1 MYRMLIVDDERVIRE
16 TISRQIDWASLD
28 VQIIGTASN
37 GLDAYDM
44 IMDESP
50 DIVMTDIRMPGF
62 SGLDLLQRIKSLHPD
77 IEFIILSG
85 YGEFEY
91 AQQAMQWGVRHY
103 LLKPCSKDKIITS
116 VQSVIHEISRH
127 RTAEP
132 RDISGTMQVLSDSV
146 ILNLL
151 NECIAKGEG
160 NYEEI
165 YATYRKYIDFAHT
178 PYELCSLYFLDPVS
192 LSDALAQIRTFREKF
207 TPGIPF
213 YIVYVQQCMLIF
225 FRSYHLQYETLDTYM
240 SSLRFPLQTISVEY
254 KRVRYSTLTSL
265 MDYVNSH
272 VSRFATVQYSNGD
285 NLVDICNYRNII
297 RDAERLTRHAF
308 GSNPAA
314 YEAAAGE
321 ASDRRASLEQLCE
334 LVSRVS
340 NTTFLKQLC
349 STIIMLISSG
359 CYDFSAFEAAQFLMQ
374 INRLD
379 SNDEVLKKLVPQL
392 HSVYDRIAAK
402 AAPQLLSDRVKSYV
416 VQHLADDE
424 LSLRYIAD
432 HYLYMNVDYVRR
444 KFQKETGQKFSAY
457 LTDLR
462 IRQAMKF
469 LKAADK
475 DTVQQIAE
483 RVGFGNNPQYFSH
496 VFKKATGMTPSA
508 YIKSSAEGGELS

>member
-16 TISRQIDWASLD
+16 TISQHIDWTSLD
-28 VQIIGTASN
+28 VQILGTASN

-91 AQQAMQWGVRHY
+91 AQRAMQWGVRHY
-103 LLKPCSKDKIITS
+103 LLKPCSKDKIIES
-116 VQSVIHEISRH
+116 VQNVIHEISH
-127 RTAEP
+127 RRIAEP
-132 RDISGTMQVLSDSV
+132 SDMSETMQVLSDSV

-151 NECIAKGEG
+151 NECIAKGDG

-165 YATYRKYIDFAHT
+165 YAPYRKYIDFNHT
-178 PYELCSLYFLDPVS
+178 PYELCSLYFLDPAS
-192 LSDALAQIRTFREKF
+192 LSDALAQVRAFRERF

-213 YIVYVQQCMLIF
+213 YTLYVQQCMLIF

-240 SSLRFPLQTISVEY
+240 SSLHFPLQKITVEY
-254 KRVRYSTLTSL
+254 RRTRYSNLSEL
-265 MDYVNSH
+265 MDYINSH
-272 VSRFATVQYSNGD
+272 VSRFATVQYSSGD
-285 NLVDICNYRNII
+285 NVVTICNYRNII
-297 RDAERLTRHAF
+297 RDAEQLTLRAF
-308 GSNPAA
+308 GADAQDS
-314 YEAAAGE
+314 
-321 ASDRRASLEQLCE
+321 RHSLEQLCE

-340 NTTFLKQLC
+340 NITFLKQLC
-349 STIIMLISSG
+349 STIIMLMSSK
-359 CYDFSAFEAAQFLMQ
+359 CYDFTALEAAQFLVQ
-374 INRLD
+374 INQLG
-379 SNDEVLKKLVPQL
+379 SNDDILKKLVPQL
-392 HSVYDRIAAK
+392 HSIYDRIAAK
-402 AAPQLLSDRVKSYV
+402 STPQMLSDRIKSYV

-432 HYLYMNVDYVRR
+432 HYLYLNVDYVRR

-462 IRQAMKF
+462 IQQAMRL
-469 LKAADK
+469 LKSADS
-475 DTVQQIAE
+475 DTVQQVAE
-483 RVGFGNNPQYFSH
+483 KVGFGSNPQYFSH

-508 YIKSSAEGGELS
+508 YIKYSAQGGTIS